1 MAFSLKNAYLHRLFC
16 INNSIMTMNI
26 KNIKLNTKVIAL
38 GLASILLAS
47 CGDSK
52 TETETTGDELPDTD
66 TVKAV
71 ALNVGGELFSVPS
84 PIQTAL
90 LIQKSGVSYD
100 KTILNPGSNNGQYA
114 SDFSKALNLGIYGA
128 DLGYVSMYNQT
139 QDALGYLGA
148 VKQLADKL
156 GVSAAFD
163 QQTMKRIN
171 DNISNKD
178 SMLVL
183 VGIAYRASDAYLKT
197 NKRTEISSLILT
209 GGWIESMHFSILAYN
224 KKPTDE
230 IKYRIAEQ
238 KQALGSIVK
247 LLTSHNMP
255 DAAELLKQLEDLAK
269 VYEAITTKYNFVEPT
284 TDEAKK
290 ITYINS
296 TTEINITKEQ
306 LEQIAE
312 KVKAIREKIVSAKA

>member
-1 MAFSLKNAYLHRLFC
+1 MLTC
-16 INNSIMTMNI
+16 IGLLSTNKLIMTMNI
-26 KNIKLNTKVIAL
+26 KNLKLNTKVIAL
-38 GLASILLAS
+38 GLASLIIYS
-47 CGDSK
+47 CGDPK
-52 TETETTGDELPDTD
+52 TEEGNGDEVPDTD

-90 LIQKSGVSYD
+90 LIQKSGVAYD
-100 KTILNPGSNNGQYA
+100 KMILNPGSKNGQYT
-114 SDFSKALNLGIYGA
+114 SDYAKALNLGIYGA
-128 DLGYVSMYNQT
+128 DLGYVSMYNQS

-209 GGWIESMHFSILAYN
+209 GGWIESMHFSITAYN
-224 KKPTDE
+224 KKQTDE

-238 KQALGSIVK
+238 KQALGSIIK
-247 LLTSHNMP
+247 LMNSHNMP
-255 DAAELLKQLEDLAK
+255 DAAELVKELEDLAK
-269 VYEAITTKYNFVEPT
+269 VYEGITFKYNFVEPT

-290 ITYINS
+290 TTYINS
-296 TTEINITKEQ
+296 TTEVIVSKEQ
-306 LEQIAE
+306 LDQIAA
-312 KVKAIREKIVSAKA
+312 KILIIRNNIINAKS

>member
-1 MAFSLKNAYLHRLFC
+1 MSVKSIYLHRFFS
-16 INNSIMTMNI
+16 NKQYQFMTMNT
-26 KNIKLNTKVIAL
+26 KHFKLGFKVIAI
-38 GLASILLAS
+38 GLVSFLATS
-47 CGDSK
+47 CGGDK
-52 TETETTGDELPDTD
+52 EITENPDDLSDTD

-71 ALNVGGELFSVPS
+71 ALNVGGELFSLPS
-84 PIQTAL
+84 PIQTAI

-100 KTILNPGSNNGQYA
+100 KAILNAGNKNDQYT

-128 DLGYVSMYNQT
+128 DLGYVTMYNQT
-139 QDALGYLGA
+139 QDALSYLGA

-178 SMLVL
+178 SLLMLVS
-183 VGIAYRASDAYLKT
+183 VAYRASDSYLKT
-197 NKRTEISSLILT
+197 NKRTEVSSLILT
-209 GGWIESMHFSILAYN
+209 GGWVESMHFSITAYN
-224 KKPTDE
+224 KKPTEE

-238 KQALGSIVK
+238 KQALGSIIK
-247 LLTSHNMP
+247 LISSNNMP
-255 DAAELLKQLEDLAK
+255 QGANLLKQLEELAK
-269 VYEAITTKYNFVEPT
+269 VYEGVTTKYNFVEPT

-296 TTEINITKEQ
+296 TTEINISKEQ
-306 LEQIAE
+306 LDKIAE
-312 KVKAIREKIVSAKA
+312 LVLGIRNSIINANS

>member
-1 MAFSLKNAYLHRLFC
+1 
-16 INNSIMTMNI
+16 MNI
-26 KNIKLNTKVIAL
+26 KNLKLNSKVIVL
-38 GLASILLAS
+38 GLASILFAS
-47 CGDSK
+47 CGDPK
-52 TETETTGDELPDTD
+52 KEGEIAGDDLQDTD

-84 PIQTAL
+84 PIQTAM

-100 KTILNPGSNNGQYA
+100 KTILNAGSKNGQYT

-209 GGWIESMHFSILAYN
+209 GGWIESMHFSIVAYN
-224 KKPTDE
+224 KKPTEE

-238 KQALGSIVK
+238 KQALGSIIK
-247 LLTSHNMP
+247 LMNSHNMP
-255 DAAELLKQLEDLAK
+255 DAASLVKELEDLAK
-269 VYEAITTKYNFVEPT
+269 VYEGITFKYNYVEPT

-296 TTEINITKEQ
+296 TTEVTISKEQ
-306 LEQIAE
+306 LDQIAA
-312 KVKAIREKIVSAKA
+312 KVLAIRTQITDAKS

>member
-1 MAFSLKNAYLHRLFC
+1 MTIKLKNIM
-16 INNSIMTMNI
+16 INSKI
-26 KNIKLNTKVIAL
+26 IAF
-38 GLASILLAS
+38 GLAVVLFAS
-47 CGDSK
+47 CGTK
-52 TETETTGDELPDTD
+52 TAENTTSEDDLPDTD

-71 ALNVGGELFSVPS
+71 ALNVGGELFSIPS

-90 LIQKSGVSYD
+90 LIQKSGVTYD
-100 KTILNPGSNNGQYA
+100 KTILNAGNRNGSYVT
-114 SDFSKALNLGIYGA
+114 DYSKALNLGIYGA

-197 NKRTEISSLILT
+197 NKRTEISGLILS
-209 GGWIESMHFSILAYN
+209 GGWIESMYFSLVAYS

-230 IKYRIAEQ
+230 IKFRIAEQ
-238 KQALGSIVK
+238 KQALASIIK
-247 LLTSHNMP
+247 LLNSHNMP
-255 DAAELLKQLEDLAK
+255 DATELLKQLEDLK
-269 VYEAITTKYNFVEPT
+269 LVYDGITTKYNYVEPT

-290 ITYINS
+290 TTYINS
-296 TTEINITKEQ
+296 TTEVNITKEQ
-306 LEQIAE
+306 LELI
-312 KVKAIREKIVSAKA
+312 KSKIGVIRENIVNIKS

>member
-1 MAFSLKNAYLHRLFC
+1 
-16 INNSIMTMNI
+16 MNI
-26 KNIKLNTKVIAL
+26 KNFKLNTKVIAL
-38 GLASILLAS
+38 GLASILIYS
-47 CGDSK
+47 CGDPK
-52 TETETTGDELPDTD
+52 PTEGETGDDLPDTD

-90 LIQKSGVSYD
+90 LIQKSGVAYD
-100 KTILNPGSNNGQYA
+100 KSILNAGNKNGQYA
-114 SDFSKALNLGIYGA
+114 SDYSKSLNLGIYGA

-163 QQTMKRIN
+163 QNTMKRIN

-178 SMLVL
+178 SMLML

-209 GGWIESMHFSILAYN
+209 GGWIESMNFSIVAYN

-230 IKYRIAEQ
+230 VKYRIAEQ
-238 KQALGSIVK
+238 KQSLGSIIRLIK
-247 LLTSHNMP
+247 SHNLP
-255 DAAELLKQLEDLAK
+255 DAADLIVQLEDLAK
-269 VYEAITTKYNFVEPT
+269 VYEGITSKYNFVEPT

-290 ITYINS
+290 TTYINS
-296 TTEINITKEQ
+296 TTEISISKEQ
-306 LEQIAE
+306 IEQIA
-312 KVKAIREKIVSAKA
+312 AKITA

>member
-1 MAFSLKNAYLHRLFC
+1 MRFYSTNK
-16 INNSIMTMNI
+16 SIMTMNI
-26 KNIKLNTKVIAL
+26 TKIKLNTKIITLAL
-38 GLASILLAS
+38 ATLLIYS

-52 TETETTGDELPDTD
+52 HETTTEELPDTD

-71 ALNVGGELFSVPS
+71 ALNVGGELFSIPS

-90 LIQKSGVSYD
+90 LIQKSGVAYD
-100 KTILNPGSNNGQYA
+100 KAILNAGNKSGQYT
-114 SDFSKALNLGIYGA
+114 SDFAKALNLGIYGA

-139 QDALGYLGA
+139 QDALSYLAA
-148 VKQLADKL
+148 VKTLADKL

-163 QQTMKRIN
+163 QQTMTRIK
-171 DNISNKD
+171 DNISIKD

-183 VGIAYRASDAYLKT
+183 VGVAYRASDAYLKT

-209 GGWIESMHFSILAYN
+209 GGWLESMHFSIMAYN

-238 KQALGSIVK
+238 KQALTSVIK
-247 LLTSHNMP
+247 LISSHNMP
-255 DAAELLKQLEDLAK
+255 DAIDLLKELQSLDK
-269 VYEAITTKYNFVEPT
+269 IYETVISKYTFVEPT
-284 TDEAKK
+284 TDEIKK

-296 TTEINITKEQ
+296 TIEITINKEQ
-306 LEQIAE
+306 LEKIGE
-312 KVKAIREKIVSAKA
+312 IVDSMREKIINSKS

>member
-1 MAFSLKNAYLHRLFC
+1 
-16 INNSIMTMNI
+16 MNI
-26 KNIKLNTKVIAL
+26 EKIKLNTKVLAL
-38 GLASILLAS
+38 LVASVFIYS
-47 CGDSK
+47 CGGSK
-52 TETETTGDELPDTD
+52 ETETTTSDDLPDTD
-66 TVKAV
+66 TVKAM
-71 ALNVGGELFSVPS
+71 ALNIGGELFSVPS

-90 LIQKSGVSYD
+90 LIQKSGVTYD
-100 KTILNPGSNNGQYA
+100 KTILNPGSKNGQYS
-114 SDFSKALNLGIYGA
+114 SDFSKAMNLGIYGA

-183 VGIAYRASDAYLKT
+183 VGIAYRASDSYLKT

-209 GGWIESMHFSILAYN
+209 GGWIESMHFSILAY
-224 KKPTDE
+224 KQKPTDE
-230 IKYRIAEQ
+230 IKFRIAEQ
-238 KQALGSIVK
+238 KQALGSIIK
-247 LLTSHNMP
+247 LITSHNLP
-255 DAAELLKQLEDLAK
+255 VAADLVADLEKLAK
-269 VYEAITTKYNFVEPT
+269 VYDGITTKYNYVEPT

-296 TTEINITKEQ
+296 TTEINITPEQ
-306 LEQIAE
+306 ISQIAE
-312 KVKAIREKIVSAKA
+312 QITAIREKIINTKS

>member
-1 MAFSLKNAYLHRLFC
+1 
-16 INNSIMTMNI
+16 MTMNI
-26 KNIKLNTKVIAL
+26 KNFKLNTKVITL
-38 GLASILLAS
+38 GLASMLIYS
-47 CGDSK
+47 CGDPK
-52 TETETTGDELPDTD
+52 PTDGETGDNLADTD

-100 KTILNPGSNNGQYA
+100 KAILNAGNKNGQYS
-114 SDFSKALNLGIYGA
+114 SDYSKSLNLGIYGA

-163 QQTMKRIN
+163 QNTMKRIN

-209 GGWIESMHFSILAYN
+209 GGWIESMHFSIMAYN

-238 KQALGSIVK
+238 KQALGSIIRLIK
-247 LLTSHNMP
+247 SHNLP
-255 DAAELLKQLEDLAK
+255 DAAELTTQLEDLAK
-269 VYEAITTKYNFVEPT
+269 IYEGVTTKYNFVEPT

-290 ITYINS
+290 TTYINS
-296 TTEINITKEQ
+296 TTEISISKEQ
-306 LEQIAE
+306 IEQVAAKIL
-312 KVKAIREKIVSAKA
+312 AIRDKIINTKS

>member
-1 MAFSLKNAYLHRLFC
+1 
-16 INNSIMTMNI
+16 MTMNI
-26 KNIKLNTKVIAL
+26 KNFKLNTKVIAL
-38 GLASILLAS
+38 GLASMLIYS
-47 CGDSK
+47 CGDPK
-52 TETETTGDELPDTD
+52 PTESETSDDLADTD

-90 LIQKSGVSYD
+90 LIQKSGVAYD
-100 KTILNPGSNNGQYA
+100 KAILNAGSKNGQYS
-114 SDFSKALNLGIYGA
+114 SDYSKSLNLGIYGA

-163 QQTMKRIN
+163 QNTMKRIN
-171 DNISNKD
+171 ENISNKD

-209 GGWIESMHFSILAYN
+209 GGWIESMHFSIMAYN

-230 IKYRIAEQ
+230 VKYRIAEQ
-238 KQALGSIVK
+238 KQALGSIVRLMK
-247 LLTSHNMP
+247 SHNLP
-255 DAAELLKQLEDLAK
+255 DAAELTTQLEDLSK
-269 VYEAITTKYNFVEPT
+269 IYEGVTTKYNFVEPT

-290 ITYINS
+290 TTYIKILSN
-296 TTEINITKEQ
+296 NKQ
-306 LEQIAE
+306 L
-312 KVKAIREKIVSAKA
+312 K

>member
-1 MAFSLKNAYLHRLFC
+1 
-16 INNSIMTMNI
+16 MNI
-26 KNIKLNTKVIAL
+26 ENIKSNAKVMVLA
-38 GLASILLAS
+38 LASFLIYS
-47 CGDSK
+47 CGGSK
-52 TETETTGDELPDTD
+52 QEETTSTDDLPDTD
-66 TVKAV
+66 TVKAM

-90 LIQKSGVSYD
+90 LIQKSGVTYD
-100 KTILNPGSNNGQYA
+100 KNILNPGNKNGQYS
-114 SDFSKALNLGIYGA
+114 SDYTKALNLGIYGA

-197 NKRTEISSLILT
+197 NKRTEISSLILA
-209 GGWIESMHFSILAYN
+209 GGWIESMHFSIIAYN
-224 KKPTDE
+224 QKQTDE
-230 IKYRIAEQ
+230 IKFRIAEQ
-238 KQALGSIVK
+238 KQALGSIIK
-247 LLTSHNMP
+247 LINSHNMP
-255 DAAELLKQLEDLAK
+255 VAADLIADLEKLAK
-269 VYEAITTKYNFVEPT
+269 VYEGVTTKYVYVEPT

-296 TTEINITKEQ
+296 TTEITITPEQ
-306 LEQIAE
+306 LKEISSQIST
-312 KVKAIREKIVSAKA
+312 IRTKIIDSKS

>member
-1 MAFSLKNAYLHRLFC
+1 M
-16 INNSIMTMNI
+16 NSKIITTSA
-26 KNIKLNTKVIAL
+26 KF
-38 GLASILLAS
+38 ILLSFATLLIYS
-47 CGDSK
+47 CG
-52 TETETTGDELPDTD
+52 GDKAKEGENSGDDLVDTD

-90 LIQKSGVSYD
+90 LIQKSGVTYD
-100 KTILNPGSNNGQYA
+100 KAILNPGNKNGQYA
-114 SDFSKALNLGIYGA
+114 SDFTQALNLGIYGA
-128 DLGYVSMYNQT
+128 DLGYVSMYSQT
-139 QDALGYLGA
+139 QDALGYLAA
-148 VKQLADKL
+148 VKQIADKL

-183 VGIAYRASDAYLKT
+183 VGIAYRASDSYLKT

-209 GGWIESMHFSILAYN
+209 GGWIESMHFSMVAYE

-230 IKYRIAEQ
+230 IKFRIAEQ
-238 KQALGSIVK
+238 KQALNSIIRLMK
-247 LLTSHNMP
+247 SHNMP
-255 DAAELLKQLEDLAK
+255 NAAELVSQLEGLSK
-269 VYEAITTKYNFVEPT
+269 TYEGITATYKYVEPT

-290 ITYINS
+290 TTYINS
-296 TTEINITKEQ
+296 VTEISITKEQ
-306 LEQIAE
+306 LTEIGSQ
-312 KVKAIREKIVSAKA
+312 VKIIRDKIINSKS

>member
-1 MAFSLKNAYLHRLFC
+1 MTNFKLK
-16 INNSIMTMNI
+16 S
-26 KNIKLNTKVIAL
+26 KVLAL
-38 GLASILLAS
+38 GLVSVFISS
-47 CGDSK
+47 CGDPK
-52 TETETTGDELPDTD
+52 PTEETNDNLPDTD
-66 TVKAV
+66 TVKAIG
-71 ALNVGGELFSVPS
+71 LNVGGKLFSVPS

-90 LIQKSGVSYD
+90 LVQKSGVSYD
-100 KTILNPGSNNGQYA
+100 KAILNPGNKNGQYV
-114 SDFSKALNLGIYGA
+114 SDFSKSLNLGIYGA

-148 VKQLADKL
+148 VKQIADKL

-209 GGWIESMHFSILAYN
+209 GGWIESMHFCINAYN

-230 IKYRIAEQ
+230 IKYRLAEQ
-238 KQALGSIVK
+238 KQALSSITD
-247 LLTSHNMP
+247 LIRSHNMP
-255 DAAELLKQLEDLAK
+255 DAADLIKDLETLSK
-269 VYEAITTKYNFVEPT
+269 IYEGVTMKYTYVEPT

-296 TTEINITKEQ
+296 TTEISVSKEQ
-306 LEQIAE
+306 LDAIAKQITAM
-312 KVKAIREKIVSAKA
+312 REKIINAKS

>member
-1 MAFSLKNAYLHRLFC
+1 
-16 INNSIMTMNI
+16 MTMNT
-26 KNIKLNTKVIAL
+26 KNFKLNTKVIAL
-38 GLASILLAS
+38 GLASLLIYS
-47 CGDSK
+47 CGDPK
-52 TETETTGDELPDTD
+52 PTEGQSTDDLPDTD

-71 ALNVGGELFSVPS
+71 ALNVGGELFSIPS

-90 LIQKSGVSYD
+90 LIQKSGVAYD
-100 KTILNPGSNNGQYA
+100 KAILNAGSKNSQYI
-114 SDFSKALNLGIYGA
+114 SDFSKSLNLGIYGA

-163 QQTMKRIN
+163 QNTMKRIN

-197 NKRTEISSLILT
+197 NKRPEISSLILT
-209 GGWIESMHFSILAYN
+209 GGWIESMHFSISAY
-224 KKPTDE
+224 KAKPTDE
-230 IKYRIAEQ
+230 VKYRIAEQ
-238 KQALGSIVK
+238 KQALGSLIK
-247 LLTSHNMP
+247 LISSHNLA
-255 DAAELLKQLEDLAK
+255 DAAGLVKDLEDLAK
-269 VYEAITTKYNFVEPT
+269 VYEGITTKYNFVEPT

-290 ITYINS
+290 TTYINS
-296 TTEINITKEQ
+296 TTEITINP
-306 LEQIAE
+306 EQIE
-312 KVKAIREKIVSAKA
+312 QISSKVLAIRDKIINVK

>member
-1 MAFSLKNAYLHRLFC
+1 
-16 INNSIMTMNI
+16 MTMNI
-26 KNIKLNTKVIAL
+26 TNFKLKSKVLAL
-38 GLASILLAS
+38 GLVSVFISS
-47 CGDSK
+47 CGDPQPAEEK
-52 TETETTGDELPDTD
+52 NDNLPDSD
-66 TVKAV
+66 TVKAIG
-71 ALNVGGELFSVPS
+71 LNVGGKLFSVPS

-90 LIQKSGVSYD
+90 LVQKSGVSYD
-100 KTILNPGSNNGQYA
+100 KSILNPGNRNGQYV
-114 SDFSKALNLGIYGA
+114 SDYSKSLNLGIYGA

-148 VKQLADKL
+148 VKQIADKL

-209 GGWIESMHFSILAYN
+209 GGWIESMHFCINAYN

-238 KQALGSIVK
+238 KQALNSITD
-247 LLTSHNMP
+247 LIRSHNMP
-255 DAAELLKQLEDLAK
+255 DAADLIKDLEKLSK
-269 VYEAITTKYNFVEPT
+269 TYEGVTMKYNYVEPT

-296 TTEINITKEQ
+296 TTEISVSKELLDDIAKQIT
-306 LEQIAE
+306 AM
-312 KVKAIREKIVSAKA
+312 RDKIINAKS